1 MTDRSRC
8 VLHVLKAYRPAFN
21 GDGAF
26 LERSSTVMQE
36 IAGPVAH
43 DLLVIDTPGGDGH
56 GAAGFCSTI
65 NRVAYLT
72 HGPVGALRREVLLCW
87 WFMRNLHRYDTVHFG
102 SHADLYFLTYLMT
115 KIARRRLVLSA
126 TLDDSPPALIE
137 HYPPSMRWL
146 ARRGFRL
153 FDAFVGI
160 NVRLRDQTLTLV
172 RDPARCHLVGCG
184 VTVPADV
191 PGARERLRASF
202 GIGPDDP
209 VLLSVGGLCARRD
222 PLSLIM
228 AMPAVLAA
236 HPGARLLLVGPPRD
250 GDYVAI
256 LHAAVARAG
265 LGDAV
270 IFTGEQPNPDGYF
283 AVADML
289 VSASRLE
296 GFGTVLPDALAHRLP
311 VVARRLPDVTEALVR
326 HGETGFLFDD
336 QGGYRDAVLRLA
348 ADPALRQSM
357 GAAGQALVQ
366 RDFAMRDVAAR
377 FLDIY
382 GMGSA
387 IRLLPAD
394 AAESGLGASASI
406 VDRRFHTP
414 AAPAADATPLL
425 VTMVDAE
432 EAFDWSQPFS
442 RDARDVSSMRCQ
454 HLAHR
459 VFSRHGV
466 VPVYL
471 ADYPVASHD
480 DGRAPLRE
488 MLRDGLCDVGA
499 QMHPWVTPP
508 FTEMVGEDNSF
519 AGNLPV
525 GTELEKAKRLTG
537 ALEEAFGAA
546 PLIWRTG
553 RFGMGLRTADI
564 LKHLGYA
571 ADSSVSPCWP
581 APQQLRSPEAWHSAP
596 APYWVDRE
604 RSLMEIPVSAALV
617 GRLASPIG
625 SRLAPFLYRRRRWSS
640 ILAGGAARMGLL
652 ERIRLTP
659 EGMTIDEGKRLTRAM
674 YAAGHRI
681 FVLTY
686 HSPSLAPGNTPY
698 VRDIA
703 QRDRLI
709 AWLDEYYTFFREE
722 IGGRPTTWRDVR
734 FGPTAPTRSLLSSIK
749 ETV

>member
-1 MTDRSRC
+1 MSDRSRR
-8 VLHVLKAYRPAFN
+8 VLHVLKAYRPALT

-36 IAGPVAH
+36 IAGPVTH
-43 DLLVIDTPGGDGH
+43 DLLVIDTPEGNGP

-72 HGPVGALRREVLLCW
+72 RGPVGALRRETLMCW
-87 WFMRNLHRYDTVHFG
+87 WFLRHLHRYDTVHFG
-102 SHADLYFLTYLMT
+102 SHADWYFLTYLMT

-126 TLDDSPPALIE
+126 TLDDSLPALIE
-137 HYPPSMRWL
+137 HYPPRMRWL
-146 ARRGFRL
+146 AAYGFRL
-153 FDAFVGI
+153 FDAVVGI
-160 NVRLRDQTLTLV
+160 NARLRDQALTV
-172 RDPARCHLVGCG
+172 VGDPARCHLVACG
-184 VTVPADV
+184 VTVAADV
-191 PGARERLRASF
+191 PGARERLRAAL
-202 GIGPDDP
+202 GIGPDDLL
-209 VLLSVGGLCARRD
+209 LLSVGGLSARKD
-222 PLSLIM
+222 PLSLI
-228 AMPAVLAA
+228 AALPSVLAA
-236 HPGARLLLVGPPRD
+236 HPGARLLLVGPPLD
-250 GDYVAI
+250 ADYAAI
-256 LHAAVARAG
+256 LHTAVARAG
-265 LGDAV
+265 LEGAV
-270 IFTGEQPNPDGYF
+270 LFAGEQPDPGEYY
-283 AVADML
+283 AAADML

-296 GFGTVLPDALAHRLP
+296 GFGTVLPEALAHRLP
-311 VVARRLPDVTEALVR
+311 VVARRLPEVNEAFVR
-326 HGETGFLFDD
+326 HGETGFLFD
-336 QGGYRDAVLRLA
+336 GEAGYCDAVLRLA
-348 ADPALRQSM
+348 ADPALRRSM

-377 FLDIY
+377 FLEIY

-387 IRLLPAD
+387 IRLPPAD
-394 AAESGLGASASI
+394 VPESGLRCSASI

-414 AAPAADATPLL
+414 ADPPADATPLL

-442 RDARDVSSMRCQ
+442 RDARDVASMRCQ

-459 VFSRHGV
+459 VFARHGV

-471 ADYPVASHD
+471 ADYPVASQD

-537 ALEEAFGAA
+537 ALEDAFGAA

-564 LKHLGYA
+564 LKRLGYA

-581 APQQLRSPEAWHSAP
+581 APQHLRSPEAWESAP

-617 GRLASPIG
+617 GRLASPLG
-625 SRLAPFLYRRRRWSS
+625 SRLAPFLYGPRRWSS
-640 ILAGGAARMGLL
+640 VLAGGAARMGLL

-709 AWLDEYYTFFREE
+709 AWLDEYYAFFREE
-722 IGGRPTTWRDVR
+722 IGGRPATWREVR
-734 FGPTAPTRSLLSSIK
+734 FGPTASARVPRASMVEAL
-749 ETV
+749 